1 MAARVARALAEDVGS
16 ALEVIINT
24 PAQIVPLLWTAGIG
38 VLLVLGREFF
48 LEMCPILADN
58 SVAVAVFIDAITF
71 RLAFLWRK
79 MALALE
85 AVSLLT
91 GHGDVVSQW
100 IEAVDPSALKEFFTN
115 APIYCMPYDNVST
128 IMKGTFRS
136 FAGTAVCPV
145 LRYVYPQ
152 DFLFTLSNGLFGWMS
167 YDPDPTGNN
176 CEENDEML
184 AGCLALGAGY
194 IVVEVFV
201 PMILLALLLPLLKS
215 VIKTLFVAAITA
227 ISWAIDIITAVQ
239 RKLTL

>member
-1 MAARVARALAEDVGS
+1 MAARVAQALVEDVGS

-38 VLLVLGREFF
+38 LLLVLGRELF
-48 LEMCPILADN
+48 LETCPVLADN
-58 SVAVAVFIDAITF
+58 SVTVAVFIDAITF

-79 MALALE
+79 MTLALE

-100 IEAVDPSALKEFFTN
+100 IEAVDPTELKEFFTN

-128 IMKGTFRS
+128 ILKGTFRS
-136 FAGTAVCPV
+136 FAGSAVCPV
-145 LRYVYPQ
+145 LRYVFPQ
-152 DFLFTLSNGLFGWMS
+152 DFLYTLSNGLFGWMS

-176 CEENDEML
+176 CEENDKML

-194 IVVEVFV
+194 VVLEVFV
-201 PMILLALLLPLLKS
+201 PMIVLALLLPLIKS
-215 VIKTLFVAAITA
+215 VVKTLFIAGITA
-227 ISWAIDIITAVQ
+227 ITWAIEIVTAVQ